1 MITEGGLSDQLLGIV
16 TQQERPDLEEIK
28 NKLIVEGAQDC
39 FQISARFLI
48 GSNSRDLIG

>member
-28 NKLIVEGAQDC
+28 NKLIVEGAANKNKDDI
-39 FQISARFLI
+39 QINMKFKH
-48 GSNSRDLIG
+48 DV